1 MRLFGSRRRYAAVV
15 DEVTITIGRVPV
27 EWRNELA
34 ARAAREQQSLQEYML
49 GLIETAVSPRPPLD
63 EVIERSRARARASGV
78 TVTIED
84 ILESR
89 DADRR

>member
-1 MRLFGSRRRYAAVV
+1 MAKADVTETS
-15 DEVTITIGRVPV
+15 VTIRHVPV
-27 EWRNELA
+27 EWRDELA
-34 ARAAREQQSLQEYML
+34 ARAARQRQSLQEYML
-49 GLIETAVSPRPPLD
+49 TLLESTVSHPPLD
-63 EVIERSRARARASGV
+63 VVLERARARVHASSS